1 MKLIRFISVLFFLFF
16 SPLFVLVLPVAKAK
30 AETLEL
36 RRGSDP
42 PFVCKQIKDP
52 NLSKKRN
59 GFSATSLLSP
69 AKEYEDATGEQ
80 NILVVFV
87 TGADQDTSKGTS
99 ELEEKAKEALFD
111 GEESANKYLQEIS
124 QGKMSLKGDILSGWV
139 ILPKNSDEYGYGQG
153 SSSIDHEGILRDA
166 ISAID
171 PDVYFPNYSR
181 IIIFL
186 RGEKWG
192 YSMGSVGKWGEIES
206 DDGLLSL
213 GICWIS
219 ENSIDNKYTLWHEI
233 LHTFGTIHSGAI
245 YLKKGDSCDRL
256 CSFQEITKADDSTWP
271 PLDCSTDEYGDGLCL
286 LGHGH
291 GHPSAFVKYK
301 LGWLN
306 EDQVLVVTES
316 AIAKLIPRASSLDGI
331 KMIIIKAKDAD
342 GTTKTYFLELFKRL
356 DNFDSSNKN
365 GSKVLIRFFNE
376 EENLNDSGT
385 ILLFKK
391 NETEEDKYYDI
402 LNLKEEPFCDKENG
416 IEIQFTSESGEEMVE
431 ENSYAELEITLS
443 CPEEKAPV
451 VSVSPDYTQTM
462 AGENVI
468 SEISISNEMATGC
481 GTRTINVEATLPNVD
496 WSATFSPSST
506 LELGPGGAG
515 TVTAAV
521 WIPESAPVGSYNAT
535 FKVTD
540 QGSGLSGETTM
551 TIEVL
556 RPVTPFPTPT
566 TTPTPEKMTLFVSI
580 NGVDATKND
589 NIVVTRGSRVAIK
602 VRAEIFDGTFVE
614 DLKLDKIL
622 CEIKNPRG
630 KVKLSEEQENTYE
643 GVFRYKIKKKAPL
656 GWYEIKGSVSKKG
669 YQTASFQG
677 KFKAR

>member
-1 MKLIRFISVLFFLFF
+1 MKIVRFISVLLFF
-16 SPLFVLVLPVAKAK
+16 SLLFVLPVVSRAK
-30 AETLEL
+30 AETLEV

-42 PFVCKQIKDP
+42 PFVCKQVSDP
-52 NLSKKRN
+52 SLSRKKSE
-59 GFSATSLLSP
+59 FKATNLLSP
-69 AKEYEDATGEQ
+69 AKEYEDALGEQ

-87 TGADQDTSKGTS
+87 AGADQDTSKGTS

-111 GEESANKYLQEIS
+111 GEESANKYFQEVS
-124 QGKMSLKGDILSGWV
+124 QGKMSLKGDVLSDWV

-233 LHTFGTIHSGAI
+233 LHTLGPIHSGAI
-245 YLKKGDSCDRL
+245 YLKKGDSCERL
-256 CSFQEITKADDSTWP
+256 CSNQEITKADDSTWP
-271 PLDCSTDEYGDGLCL
+271 PLDCSTDEYGDGLCI
-286 LGHGH
+286 LGHGY
-291 GHPSAFVKYK
+291 GHPSAFIKYK

-316 AIAKLIPRASSLDGI
+316 ATVKVIPRSSSLDGI
-331 KMIIIKAKDAD
+331 KMIIIKAMDAD
-342 GTTKTYFLELFKRL
+342 GKTKTYFVELLKLL
-356 DNFDSSNKN
+356 DNFDTSLKKESR
-365 GSKVLIRFFNE
+365 VLLRFFNE

-391 NETEEDKYYDI
+391 NETEEDNYYDI
-402 LNLKEEPFCDKENG
+402 FNLKEEPFCDKENG

-443 CPEEKAPV
+443 CSEEKSPV

-468 SEISISNEMATGC
+468 SEISIKNEMTTGC
-481 GTRTINVEATLPNVD
+481 GTRTINIEVTLPNAD
-496 WSATFSPSST
+496 WSAVFSPSST
-506 LELGPGGAG
+506 LELEPGGAG
-515 TVTAAV
+515 TVTAVV
-521 WIPESAPVGSYNAT
+521 WVPESAPAGSYSAT
-535 FKVTD
+535 FKSTD

-551 TIEVL
+551 AIEVL
-556 RPVTPFPTPT
+556 RPVPTPS
-566 TTPTPEKMTLFVSI
+566 PTPIPTPVPEEMTLVVTI
-580 NGVDATKND
+580 NGVDSRNN
-589 NIVVTRGSRVAIK
+589 NIVVTRGSRVTIS
-602 VRAEIFDGTFVE
+602 VRAEIFDGFFWE
-614 DLKLDKIL
+614 DLQADKII

-630 KVKLSEEQENTYE
+630 KTKFSEERENTHE
-643 GVFRYKIKKKAPL
+643 GVFRYKVKRKSPL

-669 YQTASFQG
+669 HKTTSFQA
-677 KFKAR
+677 KFKAQ